1 MYPASFISCHYLHS
15 DAIIVTTLIELLHIL
30 TWARYLNKYSAS
42 SLISQSYHHSKATTM
57 LKPSPSSQ
65 SFVSLVSSIG
75 HKTSQGC
82 CNKSLGLLLAFISG
96 VLMTTYSSML
106 KLMKEMD
113 SIQVVIIR
121 GVLQL
126 VIMGGI
132 AMYKRLSFRGTS
144 KPKMVFFMFLVAFTG
159 GLRLVFIFTSFSRL
173 PLGDSSAILFSSPVI
188 VMFLSIFILHEK
200 CGVFR
205 VIASATLL
213 GGVFLIA
220 KPPFVFRS
228 DETDQTYDVLGSY
241 RDNSLSVCYLLTPLG
256 SHLVLP

>member
-1 MYPASFISCHYLHS
+1 
-15 DAIIVTTLIELLHIL
+15 
-30 TWARYLNKYSAS
+30 
-42 SLISQSYHHSKATTM
+42 
-57 LKPSPSSQ
+57 
-65 SFVSLVSSIG
+65 
-75 HKTSQGC
+75 
-82 CNKSLGLLLAFISG
+82 
-96 VLMTTYSSML
+96 MTTYSSML